1 MRGSHA
7 SAARLALALL
17 AWLHAAI
24 APAAIGTPP
33 SSRAEATAD
42 SYFGVTIADPYRWL
56 EEIRTPE
63 VMAWFKAQDEYAR
76 AVLDRLPGRTS
87 LRERIAELDAA
98 DTRITNVQFGGD
110 DLFYLKRGPNDQ
122 VFSLYTR
129 HGLDGPERLIADP
142 RDYAGGDTTAAIDYL
157 RASPNGKR
165 VAFGVST
172 GGSENS
178 TLFVIDVVT
187 GKTLGEPVPR
197 ARDGSPSWRFD
208 SAVLFYRQLK
218 ALPQGAPPS
227 EVFRDSRAYARTYHS
242 DGTIEDAAVLGRG
255 LSPGVELE
263 PDDVPS
269 VVVSPVSPWAI
280 GVVAHGVDREVSLYV
295 APLAQVR
302 GAATPWRKLAGPERG
317 ITDFD
322 LRGEWI
328 YLVTHESA
336 PNYRV
341 VRASLNRAHPYQV
354 ATSEMVVAE
363 GERVVTGIGI
373 AKDALYV
380 QQAEAGIAHLLR
392 LEFNVK
398 LNNDAPAARGSA
410 PHRRAAPPRRGA
422 APRDNSQRRQSDSPR
437 RSPGTRSSATA
448 RSPNSSRHPSST
460 ASRSPPRRPAAPAA
474 LPKTAGIARARAVT
488 LPFSGAIQERVTD
501 PLRQGALLRLAGWTE
516 APAYFAV
523 DGKSGALA
531 RTALLPR
538 ARADFSG
545 IASRQLRVKSQD
557 GVEVPHTIVYPRNS
571 VRDGGAPLLLEGYGA
586 YGYVQE
592 PSFWPALLAWLERG
606 GIYAIAHVRGGG
618 DLGKNWH
625 LAGRRETKAN
635 SWRDFIACGD
645 YLVSER
651 WTSHPR
657 LAAMGASAG
666 GITVGNAVATRPELF
681 AAFVNIAGFHDPL
694 RSETGAAGPA
704 NVPEFG
710 TVASEPG
717 FRGLLAMSPYAKIEP
732 GTRYPAALL
741 TTGFN
746 DQRVDPWDPGKMAA
760 RLQQA
765 NGAPGGSGRPVL
777 LRVDFAAGRGVTST
791 RDQAVALYA
800 DVFTFLFW
808 QLGTPAYQPK

>member
-1 MRGSHA
+1 MRSWNAG
-7 SAARLALALL
+7 AARLAVTLL
-17 AWLHAAI
+17 ACIHAAI
-24 APAAIGTPP
+24 AMAAIDAPPP
-33 SSRAEATAD
+33 SPAGPTAD

-56 EEIRTPE
+56 EALRTPE
-63 VMAWFKAQDEYAR
+63 VFIWFKAQDEYAR
-76 AVLDRLPGRTS
+76 AVLDRLPDRES
-87 LRERIAELDAA
+87 LRARIAELDA
-98 DTRITNVQFGGD
+98 DTRVTNVHYGGD
-110 DLFYLKRGPNDQ
+110 DLFYLKRDPNDQ
-122 VFSLYTR
+122 VFSLYMR
-129 HGLDGPERLIADP
+129 HGLDGPERLVADP
-142 RDYAGGDTTAAIDYL
+142 KDYAGGDATAAIDYL

-178 TLFVIDVVT
+178 TLFVVDVAT
-187 GKTLGEPVPR
+187 GKTIGEPVPR
-197 ARDGSPSWRFD
+197 ARDSSPSWRFD

-218 ALPQGAPPS
+218 VLPQGAPPS
-227 EVFRDSRAYARTYHS
+227 EVFRDSRAYARTYHP

-302 GAATPWRKLAGPERG
+302 GAVTPWRKLAGPERG

-341 VRASLNRAHPYQV
+341 VRTSLNRANPYEV

-398 LNNDAPAARGSA
+398 LSNDAPAARGSA
-410 PHRRAAPPRRGA
+410 PRRQAKQPRGA
-422 APRDNSQRRQSDSPR
+422 TSQRQTSPPQ
-437 RSPGTRSSATA
+437 RSLGTRGSAAA
-448 RSPNSSRHPSST
+448 RSANASRHPSST
-460 ASRSPPRRPAAPAA
+460 SARSTPRGPAAPAA
-474 LPKTAGIARARAVT
+474 LPKTAGIARARVVT
-488 LPFSGAIQERVTD
+488 LPFPGAIQERVTD
-501 PLRQGALLRLAGWTE
+501 PLRQGALLRIAGWTE

-523 DGKSGALA
+523 DGKSGAVSK
-531 RTALLPR
+531 TALLPR
-538 ARADFSG
+538 SRADFSG
-545 IASRQLRVKSQD
+545 IASRQLRVKSHD
-557 GVEVPHTIVYPRNS
+557 GVEVPLTIVYPRNT
-571 VRDGGAPLLLEGYGA
+571 VRDGGAPLLLDGYGA
-586 YGYVQE
+586 YGHVQE
-592 PSFWPALLAWLERG
+592 PSFRPTLLAWLERG
-606 GIYAIAHVRGGG
+606 AIFAVAHVRGGG
-618 DLGKNWH
+618 DFGKDWH
-625 LAGRRETKAN
+625 LAGRKETKAN

-651 WTSHPR
+651 WTSRQR

-666 GITVGNAVATRPELF
+666 GITVGNAVATRPGLF
-681 AAFVNIAGFHDPL
+681 AAFVSIAGFHDAL

-710 TVASEPG
+710 TVANEPG
-717 FRGLLAMSPYAKIEP
+717 FRGLLAMSPYAKIEL
-732 GTRYPAALL
+732 GTRYPAALF

-760 RLQQA
+760 RLQEA
-765 NGAPGGSGRPVL
+765 NRAPGGSGRPVL
-777 LRVDFAAGRGVTST
+777 LRVDFAAGHGVTST

-800 DVFTFLFW
+800 DVFAFLFW
-808 QLGTPAYQPK
+808 QLGNPAFEPK